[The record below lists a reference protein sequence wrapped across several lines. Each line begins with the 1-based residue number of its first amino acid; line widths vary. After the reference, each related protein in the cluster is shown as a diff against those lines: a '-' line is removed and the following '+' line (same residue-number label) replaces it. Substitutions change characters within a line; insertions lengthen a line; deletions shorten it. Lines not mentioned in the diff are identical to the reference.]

1 MVRYEVITQS
11 YTVRPSFLGLQ
22 FVELP
27 IPSRERPRLSLFASL
42 LIHTVFI
49 LGVGFTAATQ
59 LYQPPEPLI
68 FHLTLAHAND
78 TAPLDARIL
87 ASQSHTG
94 SGIESENDQ
103 NSQQSQAIV
112 LQSQLGTDR
121 ADSNDLGQQTLSVQA
136 LLVTDRDV
144 TDIMVEAPTNTLL
157 TPEQQ
162 ALSYSRALELISR
175 YAGEV
180 DQLEK
185 QSSDLSR
192 HTFISSSTR
201 ESHYAA
207 YIEAWRRQ
215 VETVGNRN
223 YPEIA
228 RQQNLSGE
236 LVLAVAIDRDGLLR
250 SIRVTRSSG
259 IKVLD
264 DAAIQITALAA
275 PFEPLPEAI
284 VQETDVLHISRTWQ
298 FMENARL
305 INR

>member
-1 MVRYEVITQS
+1 MIAQS
-11 YTVRPSFLGLQ
+11 STVRPSFLGLP
-22 FVELP
+22 FVGLP

-42 LIHTVFI
+42 LIHTLII

-68 FHLTLAHAND
+68 FQLTLTHTND
-78 TAPLDARIL
+78 TAPPDAHLL
-87 ASQSHTG
+87 APQSHTG
-94 SGIESENDQ
+94 SGTASENDR

-112 LQSQLGTDR
+112 LQSQPGTDR
-121 ADSNDLGQQTLSVQA
+121 ADSDDPGQQTPSVQA
-136 LLVTDRDV
+136 LLVTDRQT
-144 TDIMVEAPTNTLL
+144 TDTVVEAPTKALS
-157 TPEQQ
+157 PPDQQ
-162 ALSYSRALELISR
+162 VLSYSRALELISR

-185 QSSDLSR
+185 RSSDLSR
-192 HTFISSSTR
+192 HKFVSSSTQ

-207 YIEAWRRQ
+207 YVDAWRRR

-223 YPEIA
+223 YPDIA

-236 LVLAVAIDRDGLLR
+236 LILAVAIDRDGLVR

-264 DAAIQITALAA
+264 DAAVQITALAA

-305 INR
+305 ISR

>member
-1 MVRYEVITQS
+1 M
-11 YTVRPSFLGLQ
+11 
-22 FVELP
+22 
-27 IPSRERPRLSLFASL
+27 
-42 LIHTVFI
+42 
-49 LGVGFTAATQ
+49 GFTAATQ
-59 LYQPPEPLI
+59 LYQPPEPII
-68 FHLTLAHAND
+68 FQLTLAHTND
-78 TAPLDARIL
+78 TALSNAGML
-87 ASQSHTG
+87 APQSHTG
-94 SGIESENDQ
+94 SGTESENDR

-112 LQSQLGTDR
+112 LQSQPGTGR
-121 ADSNDLGQQTLSVQA
+121 SDSSHTRREILSVQD
-136 LLVTDRDV
+136 LLVTDRESTNTV
-144 TDIMVEAPTNTLL
+144 VAAPTTALSS
-157 TPEQQ
+157 PDQQ
-162 ALSYSRALELISR
+162 TLSYSRVLELISR

-192 HTFISSSTR
+192 HTFISSSTQ

-207 YIEAWRRQ
+207 YVEAWRRR

-228 RQQNLSGE
+228 RQQNLNGE
-236 LVLAVAIDRDGLLR
+236 LILAVAIDRDGLVR

-264 DAAIQITALAA
+264 DAAVQITALAA

-284 VQETDVLHISRTWQ
+284 VKETDVLYISRTWQ

-305 INR
+305 ISK

>member
-1 MVRYEVITQS
+1 MIAQS
-11 YTVRPSFLGLQ
+11 STVRPSFLGLP
-22 FVELP
+22 FAGLP

-42 LIHTVFI
+42 LIHTLII

-68 FHLTLAHAND
+68 FQLTLTHTND
-78 TAPLDARIL
+78 TAPPDAHLL
-87 ASQSHTG
+87 APQSHTG
-94 SGIESENDQ
+94 SGTESENDR
-103 NSQQSQAIV
+103 NSQQSPTIV
-112 LQSQLGTDR
+112 LQIQPGTSR
-121 ADSNDLGQQTLSVQA
+121 ADSNDPGQQQQILSVQT
-136 LLVTDRDV
+136 LLVTDRES
-144 TDIMVEAPTNTLL
+144 TDTVVEAPTKPLL
-157 TPEQQ
+157 PPDQQ
-162 ALSYSRALELISR
+162 TLSYSRALELISR

-185 QSSDLSR
+185 RSSDLSR
-192 HTFISSSTR
+192 HKFVSSSTP

-207 YIEAWRRQ
+207 YVDAWRRR

-223 YPEIA
+223 YPDIA

-236 LVLAVAIDRDGLLR
+236 LILAVAIDRDGLVR

-264 DAAIQITALAA
+264 DAAVQITALAA
-275 PFEPLPEAI
+275 QFEPLPEAI

-305 INR
+305 ISR

>member
-1 MVRYEVITQS
+1 
-11 YTVRPSFLGLQ
+11 
-22 FVELP
+22 
-27 IPSRERPRLSLFASL
+27 
-42 LIHTVFI
+42 
-49 LGVGFTAATQ
+49 
-59 LYQPPEPLI
+59 
-68 FHLTLAHAND
+68 LTLTHTNDSAPSDAHLL
-78 TAPLDARIL
+78 AP
-87 ASQSHTG
+87 QSHTG
-94 SGIESENDQ
+94 SGTESKNDR
-103 NSQQSQAIV
+103 NSRQSQAIV
-112 LQSQLGTDR
+112 LQSQPGADR
-121 ADSNDLGQQTLSVQA
+121 ADNDDPGQQVQA
-136 LLVTDRDV
+136 LLVTDGQA
-144 TDIMVEAPTNTLL
+144 TDTVVEAPTKALS
-157 TPEQQ
+157 PPDRQ

-192 HTFISSSTR
+192 HKFVSSSTR

-207 YIEAWRRQ
+207 YVEAWRRR

-223 YPEIA
+223 YPDIA

-236 LVLAVAIDRDGLLR
+236 LILAVAIDRDGLVR

-264 DAAIQITALAA
+264 DAAVQITALAA

-305 INR
+305 ISR

>member
-1 MVRYEVITQS
+1 MIAQS
-11 YTVRPSFLGLQ
+11 STVRPSFLGLP
-22 FVELP
+22 FVGLP

-42 LIHTVFI
+42 LIHTLII

-68 FHLTLAHAND
+68 FQLTLTHTNDSAPSDAHLL
-78 TAPLDARIL
+78 AP
-87 ASQSHTG
+87 QSHTG
-94 SGIESENDQ
+94 SGTESENDR
-103 NSQQSQAIV
+103 NSRQSQAIV
-112 LQSQLGTDR
+112 LQSQPGADR
-121 ADSNDLGQQTLSVQA
+121 ADNDDPGQQVSSVQA
-136 LLVTDRDV
+136 LLVTDGQA
-144 TDIMVEAPTNTLL
+144 TDTVVEAPTKALS
-157 TPEQQ
+157 PPDRQ

-192 HTFISSSTR
+192 HKFVSSSTR
-201 ESHYAA
+201 DSHYAA
-207 YIEAWRRQ
+207 YVEAWRRR

-223 YPEIA
+223 YPDIA

-236 LVLAVAIDRDGLLR
+236 LILAVAIDRDGLVR

-264 DAAIQITALAA
+264 DAAVQITALAA

-305 INR
+305 ISR